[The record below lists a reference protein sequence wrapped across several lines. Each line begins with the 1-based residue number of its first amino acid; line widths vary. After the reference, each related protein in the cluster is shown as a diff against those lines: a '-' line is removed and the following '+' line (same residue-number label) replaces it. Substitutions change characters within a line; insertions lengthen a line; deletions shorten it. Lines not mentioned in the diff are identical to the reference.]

1 VLVTLKS
8 PKGIGINFMINRK
21 FELHF
26 VCRACDWE
34 WNAEYHIQS
43 TTENCPECDR
53 DTKSDRC
60 TEIPLTNID
69 FIVDYMTWGSAM
81 NQLFLIDAVTKHAD
95 MVIAQQDQLRID
107 MKNNFIHPEA
117 WIACHKLA

>member
-1 VLVTLKS
+1 
-8 PKGIGINFMINRK
+8 M
-21 FELHF
+21 
-26 VCRACDWE
+26 
-34 WNAEYHIQS
+34 EYPVQS

-69 FIVDYMTWGSAM
+69 FIVDYMAWGSAM
-81 NQLFLIDAVTKHAD
+81 NQLFLIDAVTKHAEI
-95 MVIAQQDQLRID
+95 VIAQQYQLRID

-117 WIACHKLA
+117 WILAALEFKKQAAEFYSRNEPSKTLSNG